1 MDLQMIFTFA
11 MAVFA
16 LAVKP
21 GPGMTMVV
29 SRTIS
34 SGLSSCFM
42 FIAAVC
48 IVSLFYLGLVLA
60 GLKFAAEDLVFISIL
75 LKTMAAVYL
84 IYLGIKGLMNPTT
97 ELQIREYKE
106 RKLFDEFV
114 GFLLMTLSNPLVI
127 VFYGGLVPSILDI
140 STITMADAAILGL
153 TMIVVEAFVALM
165 YCVPVA
171 YSRHFITP
179 ELLRRISIGSSVVLI
194 LVGLYIGYTALPA
207 QDVVSVVE

>member
-1 MDLQMIFTFA
+1 
-11 MAVFA
+11 
-16 LAVKP
+16 
-21 GPGMTMVV
+21 
-29 SRTIS
+29 
-34 SGLSSCFM
+34 M
-42 FIAAVC
+42 FITAVC

-75 LKTMAAVYL
+75 LKSMAAVYL
-84 IYLGIKGLMNPTT
+84 IYMGIKGLLNPTT
-97 ELQIREYKE
+97 ELKIREYKE

-140 STITMADAAILGL
+140 STITIMDGVILGS
-153 TMIVVEAFVALM
+153 TMMAVETAVALM
-165 YCVPVA
+165 YCAPVA

-179 ELLRRISIGSSVVLI
+179 ELLRKVSVGSSVVLI

-207 QDVVSVVE
+207 QDVMSVVE